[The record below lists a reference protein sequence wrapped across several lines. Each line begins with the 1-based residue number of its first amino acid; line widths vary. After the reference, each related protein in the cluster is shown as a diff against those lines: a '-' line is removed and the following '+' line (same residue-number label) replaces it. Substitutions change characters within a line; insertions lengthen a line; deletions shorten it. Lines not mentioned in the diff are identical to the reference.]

1 MLNAKETGNFGV
13 INSAVAVPR
22 TQTKT
27 FIWPWKYD
35 SAKYGSRDVRLDLLR
50 GLCLAIMLVDHIG
63 MFGPDSWL
71 YMFTARGDFFI
82 SAAEGFVFISGLV
95 MGLVYLKIIQKDGI
109 KAAISKATKRA
120 VQIYW
125 LAVGLTLFFVALATY
140 TQLELWAQRDWI
152 EIKDPIELV
161 VGSLTLHFAFH
172 GSSILV
178 MYVIFLFLAPLV
190 FYFLSQG
197 KVWQVLAVSWVVWA
211 GNIFYPNQFTLPFAS
226 NFPVASWQALFVSG
240 LVLGY
245 YRKELVQLINSK
257 IGKWYQ
263 VGVSLAAI
271 GLVWLFLEG
280 PATFFNELFPG
291 SDFGWLSKDLHEKGS
306 LPLARML
313 AIFICFQAFY
323 LLASWLWKPIDKVLG
338 WLLVPLGEAAL
349 YVFSMHLVV
358 IVLFYNIPGVRELPY
373 FFYGFA
379 LVSTILILWVMVKT
393 RFLFNI
399 IPR

>member
-1 MLNAKETGNFGV
+1 MLNTKETSNFRAMNPV
-13 INSAVAVPR
+13 VAIPK
-22 TQTKT
+22 TQAKT
-27 FIWPWKYD
+27 FVWPWRYD
-35 SAKYGSRDVRLDLLR
+35 SAKYGSRDVRMDLLR

-63 MFGPDSWL
+63 VFGPDSWL

-95 MGLVYLKIIQKDGI
+95 MGLVYFKIIQKEGI

-140 TQLELWAQRDWI
+140 TNLDLWAQRDWI
-152 EIKDPIELV
+152 EIKDPLELI

-178 MYVIFLFLAPLV
+178 MYVVFLFLAPLV

-197 KVWQVLAVSWVVWA
+197 KVWQVLAASWAVWL
-211 GNIFYPNQFTLPFAS
+211 GNLFYPEQFSLPFAA
-226 NFPVASWQALFVSG
+226 NFPIPAWQALFVSG
-240 LVLGY
+240 LVIGY
-245 YRKELVQLINSK
+245 YRKELSELINSQ

-263 VGVSLAAI
+263 WAVSLAAI

-280 PATFFNELFPG
+280 PTTVFNELFP
-291 SDFGWLSKDLHEKGS
+291 SADFSWLSKDLHEKGS
-306 LPLARML
+306 LPLVRML
-313 AIFICFQAFY
+313 AIFICFQVFF
-323 LLASWLWKPIDKVLG
+323 LLANWLWKPIDIALG
-338 WLLVPLGEAAL
+338 WLLVPLGEAGL

-379 LVSTILILWVMVKT
+379 LVSAVLLLWVMVKT
-393 RFLFNI
+393 KFLFNI